1 MLKIIAGKY
10 KSRIIN
16 QPPKSTTRPTINRA
30 REAIFSS
37 IQFSIENKK
46 FLDLFSG
53 SSSFCLEA
61 LSRGAKLG
69 VSIEKDYEA
78 YLVSLENKSILG
90 ENNLFIFNTDAI
102 SYLNKIVNE
111 KFDYI
116 YLDPPYKIFNII
128 NNCLEIIFSKKV
140 LNKDGI
146 IIIETNKKTLELNNP
161 SHYQMAKTKKY
172 GNIYIYYLKYIN
184 NL

>member
-16 QPPKSTTRPTINRA
+16 QPSKSTTRPTINRA

-90 ENNLFIFNTDAI
+90 ENNLLIFNTDAI

-128 NNCLEIIFSKKV
+128 NNCLEIIFSK
-140 LNKDGI
+140 NGI
-146 IIIETNKKTLELNNP
+146 IIIETNKKTLELNNL
-161 SHYQMAKTKKY
+161 SHYQMVKTKKY

>member
-69 VSIEKDYEA
+69 ISIEKDYEA

-116 YLDPPYKIFNII
+116 YLDPPYKIFDII
-128 NNCLEIIFSKKV
+128 NNCLEIIFSKKI
-140 LNKDGI
+140 LKQFLYLFLI
-146 IIIETNKKTLELNNP
+146 P
-161 SHYQMAKTKKY
+161 TKK
-172 GNIYIYYLKYIN
+172 NLKKN
-184 NL
+184 FQFLVPMKKWFC